1 MKTFAFKPF
10 GTNTIN
16 ICVMDNNLEHNDW
29 MDEAPHLSRLPKVNP
44 FAVPDQYF
52 EGLSDR
58 ISAAVFVDDLK
69 LKAGLLEEE
78 VPEGYFENLSAEI
91 NSRILLESLNLKKQ
105 DGYAVPGG
113 YFEKLHANIL
123 NKVTEEPAPAKI
135 KIKKLWLGSFAKY
148 AVAASLVLV
157 SAFAVYF
164 NQDRLFGVQ
173 NQVTTTAAVT
183 EDSSL
188 WDIEEEVIIEQIE
201 SGSSGQVT
209 STSATSAELEDYILS
224 HYTQNEI
231 ASNL

>member
-1 MKTFAFKPF
+1 
-10 GTNTIN
+10 
-16 ICVMDNNLEHNDW
+16 MDKNLEHNEW

-69 LKAGLLEEE
+69 SKAGLITEE
-78 VPEGYFENLSAEI
+78 VPEGYFENLPAEI
-91 NSRILLESLNLKKQ
+91 NSRIALESLNLKQQ
-105 DGYAVPGG
+105 DGFAVPEG
-113 YFEKLHANIL
+113 YFEKLQADIL
-123 NKVTEEPAPAKI
+123 LKVKEETWQPKV
-135 KIKKLWLGSFAKY
+135 KKLWPASFAKY

-157 SAFAVYF
+157 SAFALYF
-164 NQDRLFGVQ
+164 NQDKLTGI
-173 NQVTTTAAVT
+173 NDQVTNTTAIA

-188 WDIEEEVIIEQIE
+188 WDIEEEVIMEQME
-201 SGSSGQVT
+201 TGSKDQVT
-209 STSATSAELEDYILS
+209 NTSATSAELEDYIIS